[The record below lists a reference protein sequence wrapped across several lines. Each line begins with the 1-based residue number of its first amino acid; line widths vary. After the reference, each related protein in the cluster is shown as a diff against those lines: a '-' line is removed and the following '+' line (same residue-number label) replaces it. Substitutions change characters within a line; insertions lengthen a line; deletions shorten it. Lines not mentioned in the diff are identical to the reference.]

1 LKAEANPSFAEL
13 FANLKRKEV
22 KKGTVLLAPGDHARY
37 AYYVTKGCL
46 RSYVT
51 NPAGKVHILQ
61 FAPEG
66 WYISDMNSLLN
77 NQEALVH
84 IDAIEDSE
92 FLVFD
97 KSLLKLTE
105 EMPHEVIIKQFKA
118 LQNNIIATNKRLIH
132 LLSSTAEERYLDF
145 TNTYPAL
152 AKRLPLKH
160 IAAYLGISPEFVS
173 RIRKKIVHK

>member
-1 LKAEANPSFAEL
+1 LKADDPNL
-13 FANLKRKEV
+13 FATAYNDLKTKAV
-22 KKGTVLLAPGDHARY
+22 KKGTVLLSPGEHARY
-37 AYYVTKGCL
+37 AYRVTKGCL

-51 NPAGKVHILQ
+51 DATGKEHILQ

-66 WYISDMNSLLN
+66 WYISDMSSLVN
-77 NQEALVH
+77 NAKASVT

-97 KSLLKLTE
+97 KTVLKSAEEIPYDILIQLT
-105 EMPHEVIIKQFKA
+105 KT

-145 TNTYPAL
+145 LETYPGL
-152 AKRLPLKH
+152 AKRLPLKL